1 MGIVLSMPILPRD
14 CQVFPTHRVTVLLGS
29 RLASGISVNSSLL
42 QLTLLPT
49 ACTPCALDRS
59 SVQLQPLVEASRP
72 GQASV
77 IRGSAAH
84 NSRSSIRTRRP
95 GGRGMP
101 NIVFRLDLTSA
112 APPPPV
118 IPYLHHEASRW
129 RWEAQKAT
137 EIIVLV
143 LNEWFVQQWTISIR
157 SAQIYPVPLCHD
169 SGAQLHLTGGMWVHP
184 SLRQRQK
191 ARVSLW
197 KTFPLLLTTLRDFYV
212 LRSVHINFI
221 L

>member
-1 MGIVLSMPILPRD
+1 MGVVLSMPILPRD

-59 SVQLQPLVEASRP
+59 SVQLQPLVEASSP
-72 GQASV
+72 GQAAV

-118 IPYLHHEASRW
+118 IPYLHHEASRG
-129 RWEAQKAT
+129 RRGGQRAREML
-137 EIIVLV
+137 VPV
-143 LNEWFVQQWTISIR
+143 LNEWFVQQ
-157 SAQIYPVPLCHD
+157 
-169 SGAQLHLTGGMWVHP
+169 
-184 SLRQRQK
+184 
-191 ARVSLW
+191 
-197 KTFPLLLTTLRDFYV
+197 
-212 LRSVHINFI
+212 
-221 L
+221 